1 MTHLR
6 FIFSGDIDTSEDED
20 AVHVLIANSRA
31 ARDALKAE
39 LEKFGLTN
47 VHHAREIDL
56 PAVSARKPRGPN
68 KPKLPASA
76 SPELPVAIVSD
87 SHSPAPIAGEEP
99 ESAPAQGAA
108 PETAAANHPAKPARR

>member
-1 MTHLR
+1 MTHFR

-20 AVHVLIANSRA
+20 AGHVLIANSRA

-76 SPELPVAIVSD
+76 SPELPVAIVPD
-87 SHSPAPIAGEEP
+87 SLSPPPSAAQEADF
-99 ESAPAQGAA
+99 APAQGA
-108 PETAAANHPAKPARR
+108 PETAAANHPAKPERR